1 MKEINPIK
9 ELIRLFKNI
18 DYQRI
23 TNQAGIIFNH
33 IRKQAAN
40 GTKETTKM
48 MLELYYVM
56 LSEKTSKFNKL
67 IIGAALA
74 YQFLPNDF
82 LSKEDYG
89 ILGYLDNATILYV
102 AYKRTKK
109 CVTPEISKKVEETM
123 SSWIN
128 TAENFTILK
137 PENERV

>member
-56 LSEKTSKFNKL
+56 LSDNTSKFNKL

-102 AYKRTKK
+102 AYKRTRK

-123 SSWIN
+123 N
-128 TAENFTILK
+128 YNK
-137 PENERV
+137 KNEYC

>member
-9 ELIRLFKNI
+9 ELIRLFNNI

-23 TNQAGIIFNH
+23 ANQTGIIFNH

-56 LSEKTSKFNKL
+56 LSDKTSKFNKL
-67 IIGAALA
+67 IIGAAFA

-82 LSKEDYG
+82 LPKEDYG

-102 AYKRTKK
+102 AYKRIKK

>member
-9 ELIRLFKNI
+9 ELIRLFNNI

-23 TNQAGIIFNH
+23 ANQASIIFNH

-56 LSEKTSKFNKL
+56 LSDKTSKFNKL
-67 IIGAALA
+67 IIGAAFA

-109 CVTPEISKKVEETM
+109 CVTPEISKKAEETM

>member
-56 LSEKTSKFNKL
+56 LSDNTSKFNKL

-82 LSKEDYG
+82 LSKEYYG
-89 ILGYLDNATILYV
+89 ILGYLDNANIL
-102 AYKRTKK
+102 
-109 CVTPEISKKVEETM
+109 
-123 SSWIN
+123 
-128 TAENFTILK
+128 
-137 PENERV
+137 

>member
-9 ELIRLFKNI
+9 ELIRLFNNI

-23 TNQAGIIFNH
+23 ANQANIIFNH
-33 IRKQAAN
+33 IRKQAVN

-56 LSEKTSKFNKL
+56 LSDKTSKFNKL
-67 IIGAALA
+67 IIGAAFA

-89 ILGYLDNATILYV
+89 ILGYLDNATILYF

-123 SSWIN
+123 KSWIN

>member
-56 LSEKTSKFNKL
+56 LSDNTSKFNKL

-109 CVTPEISKKVEETM
+109 CVTLEISKKVEETM

>member
-9 ELIRLFKNI
+9 ELIRLFNNI

-23 TNQAGIIFNH
+23 ANQAGIILNH

-56 LSEKTSKFNKL
+56 LSDNTSKFNKL

-109 CVTPEISKKVEETM
+109 CVTPEISKKVEGTM

>member
-56 LSEKTSKFNKL
+56 LSDNTSKFNKL

-123 SSWIN
+123 NYNKKTN
-128 TAENFTILK
+128 TV
-137 PENERV
+137 NEI

>member
-9 ELIRLFKNI
+9 ELIRLFNNI

-23 TNQAGIIFNH
+23 ANQAGIIFNH

-56 LSEKTSKFNKL
+56 LSDKTSKFNKL
-67 IIGAALA
+67 VIGAAFA

-102 AYKRTKK
+102 AYKRIKK

-123 SSWIN
+123 NSWVN
-128 TAENFTILK
+128 TAEHFTILK